1 MSKLPTKK
9 QILDWIRENPKKS
22 NKREIS
28 RAFGIKGAKRT
39 ELKQILRELAQEGKI
54 EKKKKSFEEP
64 NQLSPVSILQMMAS
78 TSDGDLFARPV
89 DWQGSQPEPIVLMVH
104 SSSDPALGYG
114 DRVLAKTS
122 VVYGEQYQYEGRI
135 IRLLNKP
142 SKKILGVYK
151 ELSEGGRIQ
160 PIEKSGREWRVKIS
174 DGLGAKDGELVEAEQ
189 LKNQRISGLYAAKII
204 NIVGDPSGPVSYTH
218 LTLPTN
224 C

>member
-28 RAFGIKGAKRT
+28 KAFGIKGAMRI
-39 ELKQILRELAQEGKI
+39 ELKRILKELAQEGKI
-54 EKKKKSFEEP
+54 EKKKKSFEDP
-64 NQLSPVSILQMMAS
+64 NQLSAVCVLQMMAN

-104 SSSDPALGYG
+104 RSSDPALGYG

-122 VVYGEQYQYEGRI
+122 VVYGEQYQYEGRV

-142 SKKILGVYK
+142 SKTY
-151 ELSEGGRIQ
+151 
-160 PIEKSGREWRVKIS
+160 
-174 DGLGAKDGELVEAEQ
+174 
-189 LKNQRISGLYAAKII
+189 
-204 NIVGDPSGPVSYTH
+204 
-218 LTLPTN
+218 
-224 C
+224 